1 MEQLRCDVER
11 GLQGRRGAD
20 HVCDAREAYSINRAG
35 SATRRLQNIYGR
47 LQPLKLVG
55 GSPVNSSQDKESGRV
70 FCVAIPSCGQ
80 ICKAKADAVSE
91 TRGVN
96 EVRLNLDENE
106 IVPRQQPFV
115 FAVVTARMI
124 FRWGRSEA
132 EAAQYLGRGFKR
144 SR

>member
-1 MEQLRCDVER
+1 MRCNVER
-11 GLQGRRGAD
+11 GLQGRRGTD

-70 FCVAIPSCGQ
+70 FCVAIPSRGK
-80 ICKAKADAVSE
+80 ICKAKADAASE
-91 TRGVN
+91 TSGVN
-96 EVRLNLDENE
+96 EVRLDLDENE

-115 FAVVTARMI
+115 FAVVLVRAI
-124 FRWGRSEA
+124 FGSGRSEA
-132 EAAQYLGRGFKR
+132 EAAQYLGGGFKR